1 MPTPHSSVNYIEPNF
16 SAVKGEFSGGTFLNW
31 ALKDDYERDLL
42 SEGLYIMEIK
52 STVNF
57 PLWLVKELSRLK
69 IYPHSF
75 SKYGE
80 EYKLLIKEGDLH
92 GIF

>member
-1 MPTPHSSVNYIEPNF
+1 
-16 SAVKGEFSGGTFLNW
+16 
-31 ALKDDYERDLL
+31 
-42 SEGLYIMEIK
+42 MEIK